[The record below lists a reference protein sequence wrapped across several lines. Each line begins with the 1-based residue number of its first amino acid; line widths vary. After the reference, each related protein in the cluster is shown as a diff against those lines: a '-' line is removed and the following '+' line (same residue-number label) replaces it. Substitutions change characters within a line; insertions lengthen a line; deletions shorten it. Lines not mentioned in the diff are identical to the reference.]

1 MPYAVAATYTVKS
14 GEEAAVEAALVA
26 MTGLTR
32 QEPACLFYEAHR
44 SLEEPN
50 VFFLYEQYEDEE
62 GFQAHVATDHFSR
75 HIKDEVWPRLNDRR
89 RIVGEPL

>member
-1 MPYAVAATYTVKS
+1 MPYAVAATYTARP
-14 GEEAAVEAALVA
+14 GEEAAVEAALVE
-26 MTGLTR
+26 MTALTR

-50 VFFLYEQYEDEE
+50 VFFLYEQYEDEA
-62 GFQAHVATDHFSR
+62 GFQAHVAADHFAR
-75 HIKDEVWPRLNDRR
+75 HIKDQVWPRLDDRR